1 MLEWAYKGQLESLS
15 FLALCR
21 EIWLH
26 RMLSCGNT
34 LLWDRHSKG
43 LPDMLR
49 SSTWDFGFV
58 SSSWWA
64 HWTQP
69 AGTECNECLIT
80 DLAGAEAAQ
89 TVCAEQISLERFPG
103 MKSIKAEII
112 PHSSRVVAKA
122 CHEFTLLACTLST
135 DMARSAIPHGVALLL
150 PAGAFVLATVP
161 VLPSQLLLGHK
172 IVSAGGNFFGP
183 RKGAYIP

>member
-1 MLEWAYKGQLESLS
+1 MLESPYKGQLESLS

-21 EIWLH
+21 EIWLR
-26 RMLSCGNT
+26 RMLSCGST

-64 HWTQP
+64 LWTQP
-69 AGTECNECLIT
+69 AGTESNECLPHHW
-80 DLAGAEAAQ
+80 LSGGRGGPN
-89 TVCAEQISLERFPG
+89 SLCRTQPG
-103 MKSIKAEII
+103 KI
-112 PHSSRVVAKA
+112 PRNEKYNSRDCTSFQQGDGKGRPWVLPSSMRP
-122 CHEFTLLACTLST
+122 E
-135 DMARSAIPHGVALLL
+135 HGHDKKCSPPGSG
-150 PAGAFVLATVP
+150 PASSCWAFVL
-161 VLPSQLLLGHK
+161 GHE

-183 RKGAYIP
+183 KKVLIYHSWGIC

>member
-1 MLEWAYKGQLESLS
+1 
-15 FLALCR
+15 
-21 EIWLH
+21 
-26 RMLSCGNT
+26 
-34 LLWDRHSKG
+34 
-43 LPDMLR
+43 
-49 SSTWDFGFV
+49 
-58 SSSWWA
+58 
-64 HWTQP
+64 
-69 AGTECNECLIT
+69 
-80 DLAGAEAAQ
+80 
-89 TVCAEQISLERFPG
+89 

-112 PHSSRVVAKA
+112 PHSSRVVEKA
-122 CHEFTLLACTLST
+122 CHEFTLLTCTLST